1 MLRLPGFPV
10 IFGSHQRQGRWERTR
25 FAGRNLP
32 SCQSVRHKFPSKRQ
46 VVQVSAKFP
55 RYLTSGVAYTLVAI
69 VHCETS
75 SGVMNLPEKVGSSY
89 SSRFWRHLDFF
100 RLARWC
106 ALSSQ
111 KPIILWTQCPVLG
124 RCLLI
129 WNMWTGLSPLLT
141 SAYRSD
147 RIWSS
152 QKTFLSSKQSLAH
165 FWIEKFPEILF

>member
-32 SCQSVRHKFPSKRQ
+32 SCSSKSQ
-46 VVQVSAKFP
+46 VVQVSDKFP

-111 KPIILWTQCPVLG
+111 KPNILWTRCLVSG

-129 WNMWTGLSPLLT
+129 CNMWTGLSPLLT

-152 QKTFLSSKQSLAH
+152 QKHS
-165 FWIEKFPEILF
+165 